1 MPIQIVWYIR
11 QRTNLN
17 LHKGCQSWSQKGRR
31 SFEEDTNY
39 FREYKSKFHF
49 ILKFE
54 SSSISP
60 PFSMFTSPAKPLYVD
75 DVVSC
80 ALPVLALLKDR
91 ITKYS
96 SPQRNNKI
104 MNNSTGSNN
113 HLRYIDIFRSMIILN
128 NRSKVVMT
136 SPPLPR
142 RAPPPLSF
150 EVDLD
155 FFVSFCLL
163 YVGFVFLSCS
173 QNIVRIK

>member
-1 MPIQIVWYIR
+1 MWYIR

-17 LHKGCQSWSQKGRR
+17 LHKGCQSWSQKGRGP
-31 SFEEDTNY
+31 FEGDTNH

-113 HLRYIDIFRSMIILN
+113 HLRKDINRKQTFSFRQCPN
-128 NRSKVVMT
+128 NLT
-136 SPPLPR
+136 
-142 RAPPPLSF
+142 PPPWPKFGQLGPLFWTSKTTF
-150 EVDLD
+150 CEYDRN
-155 FFVSFCLL
+155 FFWW
-163 YVGFVFLSCS
+163 
-173 QNIVRIK
+173 Q